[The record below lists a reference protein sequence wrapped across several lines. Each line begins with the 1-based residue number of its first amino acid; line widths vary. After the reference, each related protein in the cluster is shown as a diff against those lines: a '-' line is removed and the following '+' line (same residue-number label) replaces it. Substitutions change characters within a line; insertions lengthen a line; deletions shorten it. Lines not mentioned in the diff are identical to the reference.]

1 MTLGNFYSGK
11 ENTGW
16 QVNFYLIYL
25 FKKKKKSLA
34 VKGEGNLYAV
44 IPRCVVLNFNLRTN
58 KYHSPI
64 CQFST
69 TGLYPLLFVLLL
81 LLNCINLFN
90 CEHEHTQV

>member
-34 VKGEGNLYAV
+34 VKGEGNLYASDTEM
-44 IPRCVVLNFNLRTN
+44 RSF
-58 KYHSPI
+58 K
-64 CQFST
+64 F
-69 TGLYPLLFVLLL
+69 
-81 LLNCINLFN
+81 
-90 CEHEHTQV
+90 